1 MEKLDFL
8 DYFKG
13 LEDPRIERNKLYDIE
28 EILLLTLCGV
38 ICGCEGWEDIE
49 DFGESKLLF
58 LRNYLPYKH
67 GIPSDDT
74 LRRFFRAIDPDAFQ
88 KCFSE
93 WVASLHILTDN
104 SLIAIDGKTSRRSFD
119 ADKNPLHLVSAF
131 AAEARIV
138 LGQEK
143 VSEKSNEIT
152 AIPKLLD
159 LLDIKRATVSIDAMG
174 TQKKIA
180 EKIKDRQGEYL
191 LALKG
196 NQGSLHDD
204 IKLFFS
210 DKELTAQIS
219 SYAETDGGHGRIE
232 VRKCTVTDKIDWLN
246 DRHDWCG
253 LKSVVKIESQVEAK
267 DKIAEETR
275 YYITSLAA
283 EPQKI
288 LNSVRSHWAIEN
300 SLHWVL
306 DVSFNDD
313 QSRIRKGNAPQNI
326 AIIRHLS
333 LNMLRSVQKKRQP
346 IKGLRKKA
354 GWDNDTLKEILAL
367 NFI

>member
-8 DYFKG
+8 DYFQG
-13 LEDPRIERNKLYDIE
+13 LEDPRIERNKLYGLE

-49 DFGESKLLF
+49 EFGKSKLLF

-74 LRRFFRAIDPDAFQ
+74 LRRFFRAIDPESFQ

-93 WVASLHILTDN
+93 WAASVHVLTNN
-104 SLIAIDGKTSRRSFD
+104 SQIAIDGKTSRRSFD
-119 ADKNPLHLVSAF
+119 TDKNPLHMVSAF
-131 AAEARIV
+131 ATEARVV

-159 LLDIKRATVSIDAMG
+159 LLDIKGATVSIDAMG

-180 EKIKDRQGEYL
+180 EKIKEKQGDYL

-196 NQGSLHDD
+196 NQGLLHDD
-204 IKLFFS
+204 IKLFFN
-210 DKELTAQIS
+210 DEQLTQHLD
-219 SYAETDGGHGRIE
+219 SYEETDGGHGRVE
-232 VRKCTVTDKIDWLN
+232 ERRCTVTDKIDWLQE
-246 DRHDWCG
+246 RHDWQG
-253 LKSVVKIESQVEAK
+253 LKSIVKIESLVEEK
-267 DKIAEETR
+267 GKRREETR

-283 EPQKI
+283 APQKI
-288 LNSVRSHWAIEN
+288 LASVRSHWAIEN

-306 DVSFNDD
+306 DMSFNED
-313 QSRIRKGNAPQNI
+313 QSRIRKENAPQNM
-326 AIIRHLS
+326 AVIRHLA
-333 LNMLRSVQKKRQP
+333 LNMLRNSKKKRQS

-354 GWDNDTLKEILAL
+354 GWDNNTLKEILAL
-367 NFI
+367 KFI

>member
-8 DYFKG
+8 DYFQE
-13 LEDPRIERNKLYDIE
+13 LEDPRIDRNKLYALE

-58 LRNYLPYKH
+58 LRNYLPYKC

-74 LRRFFRAIDPDAFQ
+74 LRRFFRAIDPEAFQ
-88 KCFSE
+88 KCFSK
-93 WVASLHILTDN
+93 WVASLNIPMEN

-119 ADKNPLHLVSAF
+119 TDKNPLHMVSAF

-143 VSEKSNEIT
+143 VDEKSNEIT

-159 LLDIKRATVSIDAMG
+159 LLDIKGATVSIDAMG

-180 EKIKDRQGEYL
+180 EKIKDKQGEYL

-196 NQGSLHDD
+196 NQSNLHND
-204 IKLFFS
+204 IKLFFD
-210 DKELTAQIS
+210 DKELTSQLDAC
-219 SYAETDGGHGRIE
+219 EKTDGGHGRIE
-232 VRKCTVTDKIDWLN
+232 VRRCTVTDKIEWLN
-246 DRHDWCG
+246 NRHDWCA
-253 LKSVVKIESQVEAK
+253 LKSIVKIKSIVESK
-267 DKIAEETR
+267 GKKTEETR

-283 EPQKI
+283 EAEKI
-288 LNSVRSHWAIEN
+288 LDSVRNHWAIEN

-333 LNMLRSVQKKRQP
+333 LNMLRSVKKKRQS

-354 GWDNDTLKEILAL
+354 GWDNDVLKEILAL
-367 NFI
+367 KFI